1 MFAFLKFSLFSQPYF
16 SISEVFLLS
25 FYYNSIRNIVFYSI
39 SIYSRTQFIF
49 LEKKNFL
56 VQEKVKKTTAWS
68 KKRKKK
74 ANAWASKRRLDVHN
88 GPDCIILCTGM
99 TCWHS
104 GLPVCFDSLI
114 FFIFLAVCGGQIVMS
129 VKPVCSL
136 RCFYFLVVLN
146 VNYGLHRHASK
157 QGFHGCST
165 LISPVTLVC

>member
-1 MFAFLKFSLFSQPYF
+1 MFVFLKFSLFSQPYF
-16 SISEVFLLS
+16 SISEVFCCHSTIIQSEILYFVLYRFTVEHNLS
-25 FYYNSIRNIVFYSI
+25 FW
-39 SIYSRTQFIF
+39 
-49 LEKKNFL
+49 KKNFL

-104 GLPVCFDSLI
+104 GLPVCFESLI